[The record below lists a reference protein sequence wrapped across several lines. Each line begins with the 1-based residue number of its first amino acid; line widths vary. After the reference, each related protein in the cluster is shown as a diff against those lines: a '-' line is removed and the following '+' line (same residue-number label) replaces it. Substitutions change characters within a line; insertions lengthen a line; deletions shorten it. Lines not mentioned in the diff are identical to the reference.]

1 MKGCFG
7 FDSAILIL
15 KAGGRVRRLS
25 WEPGTWLRLY
35 PSYHKMD
42 LGHQPEILQCR
53 ADGGTHGFI
62 ASCRDMICEDWTAAD
77 PYDLPKD

>member
-25 WEPGTWLRLY
+25 WEPYTWLKLHPTYYRI
-35 PSYHKMD
+35 D
-42 LGHQPEILQCR
+42 LGHVPEIIQSR
-53 ADGGTHGFI
+53 QDGGSQGYIPT
-62 ASCRDMICEDWTAAD
+62 CRDMICEDWTAD
-77 PYDLPKD
+77 SIHDLPKD